1 MGDSKKNTLV
11 FMIGLSLRWMI
22 NHGFDYVLYPIILVW
37 LGNEDGAV
45 VLTIL
50 ATIINVL
57 IIRVYDWS
65 KTDWLL
71 IEKIKHMGE
80 REDHTGWKAHVFK
93 FARKNKVLTFLVL
106 CADDPVT
113 VTLYFR
119 KGSYQYNGMSARDWK
134 IFIASNVVSNLYWV
148 GGWVAAIELVKSLFE
163 FF

>member
-1 MGDSKKNTLV
+1 
-11 FMIGLSLRWMI
+11 MIGLSMRWMI

-57 IIRVYDWS
+57 IIQVYDWS
-65 KTDWLL
+65 ETDWLL

-80 REDHTGWKAHVFK
+80 QEDHTGWKAHFFK
-93 FARKNKVLTFLVL
+93 FVRKNKVLTFLVL

-119 KGSYQYNGMSARDWK
+119 KGSYQYNGMSTRDWK
-134 IFIASNVVSNLYWV
+134 IFIASNIVSNLYWV
-148 GGWVAAIELVKSLFE
+148 GGWVFAIELLKNLFK